1 MGIVTKECL
10 VAEVKGLLSQ
20 ICEQTKIGPLT
31 TDIKKMLD
39 RMIEADLITKDDLN
53 RLQFIHRKPPR

>member
-1 MGIVTKECL
+1 MVVTKERL
-10 VAEVKGLLSQ
+10 AAEIKSLLSK

-31 TDIKKMLD
+31 TDIKKMID
-39 RMIEADLITKDDLN
+39 KMIEADLITKDDLN

>member
-1 MGIVTKECL
+1 MVVTKERL
-10 VAEVKGLLSQ
+10 VAEIKCLLSR
-20 ICEQTKIGPLT
+20 ICGQTKIGPLT

-39 RMIEADLITKDDLN
+39 KMIEADLITKDDLN